1 MEIVMSDLQHLHTVS
16 LDGVLE
22 KMTGR
27 FVTTV
32 FPNRWKNLPV
42 SQRAYRENHTGRKSK
57 CSRT

>member
-1 MEIVMSDLQHLHTVS
+1 MEIMMSDLHHLHTVS

-32 FPNRWKNLPV
+32 FPNRWKI
-42 SQRAYRENHTGRKSK
+42 
-57 CSRT
+57 